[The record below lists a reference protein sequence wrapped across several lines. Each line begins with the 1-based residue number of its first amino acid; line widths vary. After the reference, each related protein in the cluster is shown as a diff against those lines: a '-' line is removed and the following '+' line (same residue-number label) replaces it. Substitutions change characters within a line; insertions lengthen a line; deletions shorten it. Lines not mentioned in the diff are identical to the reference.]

1 MIHPVFKSEQADGVD
16 VTRDATGS
24 LGDGNQGLLREDILR
39 NSADGLQ
46 VMVHIADT
54 FLLTH
59 AFEVVAVQD
68 TVK

>member
-1 MIHPVFKSEQADGVD
+1 
-16 VTRDATGS
+16 
-24 LGDGNQGLLREDILR
+24 
-39 NSADGLQ
+39 

-59 AFEVVAVQD
+59 VLEVVAVQD

>member
-1 MIHPVFKSEQADGVD
+1 
-16 VTRDATGS
+16 
-24 LGDGNQGLLREDILR
+24 
-39 NSADGLQ
+39 